1 MNTTA
6 SLQAIWDDSHRN
18 IPTDKD
24 FSRYAEDQLSHLGP
38 NSNIC
43 DLGGGAGVDSSLFA
57 QQGHKV
63 TIYDISPLALERAK
77 NHSIDLGLE
86 LNIVQSDFGSD
97 QFALPVD
104 TFDFVYSRLAL
115 HYFPSVQLAR
125 ILATVYASLK
135 DGGKAKITLKSPV
148 DAREMNYIKSN
159 AEESEPGVFIQ
170 EGQIKTRFSLTQ
182 LNSIL
187 EKSGIPE
194 SSYSIGEI
202 TEDLSGRVDT
212 IKSGNKVMSL
222 NEITITK

>member
-1 MNTTA
+1 MATA
-6 SLQAIWDDSHRN
+6 NNLKAIWDNSHSK
-18 IPTDKD
+18 IPTNKD
-24 FSRYAEDQLSHLGP
+24 FSRYAEDQLADLAA
-38 NSNIC
+38 NSSIC
-43 DLGGGAGVDSSLFA
+43 DLGGGSGVDGILFA

-77 NHSIDLGLE
+77 KHGIELGLE
-86 LNIVQSDFGSD
+86 LNVVQSDFGSD

>member
-1 MNTTA
+1 MATA
-6 SLQAIWDDSHRN
+6 NNLQAIWDNSHRN

-24 FSRYAEDQLSHLGP
+24 FSRYAEEQLADLSPH
-38 NSNIC
+38 SDIC
-43 DLGGGAGVDSSLFA
+43 DLGGGTGVDSILFA

-63 TIYDISPLALERAK
+63 TIYDISPLALQRAMK
-77 NHSIDLGLE
+77 HALELGLE
-86 LNIVQSDFGSD
+86 LKVVQSDFGSD
-97 QFALPVD
+97 QFTLPVN

-115 HYFPSVQLAR
+115 HYFPSFQLAS

-148 DAREMNYIKSN
+148 DAKEMSYIMST

-187 EKSGIPE
+187 ERSGIPE
-194 SSYSIGEI
+194 GSYSIGEI
-202 TEDLSGRVDT
+202 AEDLSGRVDT